1 MADEYESSKNS
12 IERDLASFADPGTRV
27 EISKAGRNFRAAW
40 TARDTHREALFS
52 AAPDGRISVRT
63 GDGNLPYHSFVAG
76 SGLADLRAVARM
88 ILQALEQPLSIET
101 RAECD
106 DPEYAPSE
114 SGGPAVSLLEALLDR
129 ESDADAA
136 TRVIM
141 LTGDAGAGKT
151 HILRELVRRQ
161 ADKYVRGQ
169 TTQLLLY
176 VNAQGRA
183 LARLNEALATE
194 LQDLKVGL
202 TYHSI
207 AVLARLGILV
217 PVIDGFDELLGV
229 SGYDDA
235 FSSLASFLEQLEGRG
250 QLLVS
255 ARSVYYEEEFLSR
268 ADDGNQPWEHIPVR
282 VLDWEEGD
290 RRNYLDQWGVR
301 EHLSEESTATLR
313 KRIREVFGGDNHD
326 LASKPLF
333 FTWVVNLLNRDPE
346 FSSGGDLLRQL
357 ADDYLFRERNEKLL
371 DRQSGHLLA
380 EKQIERL
387 MCELAEEMWNQDTRA
402 LDYRS
407 VREVAEYVVMDP
419 EEGLSEAAQR
429 TVIERIPTLAFLSR
443 GGDTGPGTGAFEHEM
458 FFFYFLGKTIAKQ
471 LASAEGDMRI
481 TLSRSALPEDVAIR
495 VARELSAEGLDLQ
508 GRLQE
513 LLARLV
519 EAGRTEWRRTMQ
531 VRENAG
537 LLVMALFRA
546 CREVEGCAVDSVVFP
561 GSDLSEVHLIRCT
574 FRDVTVRRTDLRS
587 TKFTDCAAE
596 KMIFFEPLVRPDVTR
611 LELKG
616 IEVDQVAG
624 IRVVGEEA
632 NYDPSIIEQ
641 VLQGCGTP
649 LVSTV
654 SRVVPDAKVGSEY
667 RELVERLMRLYRRA
681 NPVFMDEDQLP
692 NLFRNPAWPTVQR
705 LFVEHK
711 LVEEERR
718 QKSGRPTVALRRRFL
733 PEKLMSGLNANADVD
748 PRIRAFWR
756 ALASE
761 ASN

>member
-1 MADEYESSKNS
+1 MTDEYELSKNS

-27 EISKAGRNFRAAW
+27 EISKTGRNFRAAW

-76 SGLADLRAVARM
+76 PGLADLRAVARM
-88 ILQALEQPLSIET
+88 ILQASEQPLSIET

-151 HILRELVRRQ
+151 HILRELVCRQ

-176 VNAQGRA
+176 VDAQGRA

-207 AVLARLGILV
+207 AVLAKLGILV

-268 ADDGNQPWEHIPVR
+268 AVVGNQPWKHIPVR
-282 VLDWEEGD
+282 VLDWEED
-290 RRNYLDQWGVR
+290 DQEKYLHEWAEKEG
-301 EHLSEESTATLR
+301 LSGEKAAALH
-313 KRIREVFGGDNHD
+313 KRIRRVFDGDNRD
-326 LASKPLF
+326 LAPKPLF
-333 FTWVVNLLNRDPE
+333 FTWVVDLLNRDPE
-346 FSSGGDLLRQL
+346 FSYGGDLLRQM
-357 ADDYLFRERNEKLL
+357 AGDYLSRERNEKLL
-371 DRQSGHLLA
+371 DRQSGHLLT

-407 VREVAEYVVMDP
+407 VREVAEYVVMD
-419 EEGLSEAAQR
+419 EGLSEAAQR
-429 TVIERIPTLAFLSR
+429 TIIERMPTLAFLSR
-443 GGDTGPGTGAFEHEM
+443 GGDTGPGTGAFEHEI

-481 TLSRSALPEDVAIR
+481 VLSRSALPEDVAIR
-495 VARELSAEGLDLQ
+495 VARELSAEGPSVQ
-508 GRLQE
+508 ERLRK

-561 GSDLSEVHLIRCT
+561 GSDLAEVHLNRCA
-574 FRDVTVRRTDLRS
+574 FRDVAVRRTDLRL
-587 TKFTDCAAE
+587 TKFMDCTAE
-596 KMIFFEPLVRPDVTR
+596 KMIFYEPLVHPDVTR

-616 IEVDQVAG
+616 IEVDQVSG
-624 IRVVGEEA
+624 IRVTGKET
-632 NYDPSIIEQ
+632 NYDPSVVEQ
-641 VLQGCGTP
+641 VLQDCGTP

-681 NPVFMDEDQLP
+681 NPVFVDEDQLP

-733 PEKLMSGLNANADVD
+733 PEKLMSGLNVNADVD

>member
-1 MADEYESSKNS
+1 MADKYESSKNS
-12 IERDLASFADPGTRV
+12 IERDLASFADPGTEV
-27 EISKAGRNFRAAW
+27 KISKDGRNFRAAW
-40 TARDTHREALFS
+40 TARDTPREALFS

-63 GDGNLPYHSFVAG
+63 GDGNLPYHSFIAG
-76 SGLADLRAVARM
+76 PGLADLRAVARM

-101 RAECD
+101 KAECD
-106 DPEYAPSE
+106 DSEYAPSG
-114 SGGPAVSLLEALLDR
+114 SGVPAVSLLEALLDR

-151 HILRELVRRQ
+151 HILQELVRRQ
-161 ADKYVRGQ
+161 ADKYMRGQ
-169 TTQLLLY
+169 TTRLLLY
-176 VNAQGRA
+176 VDAQGRA

-207 AVLARLGILV
+207 AVLARLEILV

-235 FSSLASFLEQLEGRG
+235 FSSLASFLEQLEGKG

-268 ADDGNQPWEHIPVR
+268 ADGSNQSWKHIPVR
-282 VLDWEEGD
+282 VTDWKEDDQEKYLNEWTEKEG
-290 RRNYLDQWGVR
+290 
-301 EHLSEESTATLR
+301 LSSEKAAALR
-313 KRIREVFGGDNHD
+313 KRIRRVFDGDNRD

-333 FTWVVNLLNRDPE
+333 FTWVVDLLNRDPE
-346 FSSGGDLLRQL
+346 FSSSGDLLRQM
-357 ADDYLFRERNEKLL
+357 ADDYLSRERNEKLL
-371 DRQSGHLLA
+371 DRQFGHLLA

-407 VREVAEYVVMDP
+407 VREVAEYVVMD
-419 EEGLSEAAQR
+419 EGLSEAAQR
-429 TVIERIPTLAFLSR
+429 TVIDRMPTLAFLSR
-443 GGDTGPGTGAFEHEM
+443 GGDTGLGTGTFEHEI
-458 FFFYFLGKTIAKQ
+458 FFFYFLGKTIAER

-481 TLSRSALPEDVAIR
+481 ALSRSALPEDVAIR
-495 VARELSAEGLDLQ
+495 VARELSAEGPSVQ
-508 GRLQE
+508 ERLQK

-561 GSDLSEVHLIRCT
+561 GSDLAKVHLTRCA

-587 TKFTDCAAE
+587 TKFTDCTAE
-596 KMIFFEPLVRPDVTR
+596 KMIFYEPLVHPDITR

-616 IEVDQVAG
+616 IEVDQISG
-624 IRVVGEEA
+624 IRVTGKET
-632 NYDPSIIEQ
+632 NYDPSVVER
-641 VLQGCGTP
+641 VLQDCGTSF
-649 LVSTV
+649 VSTA
-654 SRVVPDAKVGSEY
+654 SRFAPDAEVAPVY
-667 RELVERLMRLYRRA
+667 RELVEHLMRLCRRA
-681 NPVFMDEDQLP
+681 NPVFVDEDQLP
-692 NLFRNPAWPTVQR
+692 KLFKNPAWPTVQR
-705 LFVEHK
+705 LLVEHK
-711 LVEEERR
+711 LVEKETPQTKGPER
-718 QKSGRPTVALRRRFL
+718 VALRRRFL